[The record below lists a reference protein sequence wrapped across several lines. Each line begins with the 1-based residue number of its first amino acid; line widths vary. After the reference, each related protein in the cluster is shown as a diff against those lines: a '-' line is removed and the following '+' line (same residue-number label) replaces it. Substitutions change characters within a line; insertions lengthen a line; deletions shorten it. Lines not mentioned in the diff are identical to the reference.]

1 MNCYMAEKIHSLS
14 LFRQYRTD
22 ASKGIER
29 TFGMGMHSF
38 DWVLACKKV
47 YIIIIVRAEKS

>member
-1 MNCYMAEKIHSLS
+1 MAEKTHSLS
-14 LFRQYRTD
+14 LFGQLTTD
-22 ASKGIER
+22 TSKGIER

-47 YIIIIVRAEKS
+47 YIIIIVRADI

>member
-1 MNCYMAEKIHSLS
+1 MAEKIHSLS

>member
-1 MNCYMAEKIHSLS
+1 MSEKTRSLS
-14 LFRQYRTD
+14 LFRQCTTD

-47 YIIIIVRAEKS
+47 YIIIIVRTDI